1 MTHCFALLGLLLAA
15 PPEVAVLPTP
25 AETVEPTL
33 PADALAP
40 GEDRTVIL
48 HAHVDKEGKVK
59 HVEVHAGA
67 GAPFD
72 QAAIDAVAQWLFFPA
87 EDING
92 APMDVTAEIPIHFHR
107 PVEVH
112 PEETTEHVAPTHGHA
127 HEAAATLAPVED
139 IAPAP
144 PAAPAPPVEDS
155 LFTVVQDRSPPA
167 PPAAV
172 SDFDIEVGQ
181 LADVPRKSATD
192 LMSLAPGVLLV
203 NHGGEGHA
211 PTIFL
216 RGFDA
221 GEGKDV
227 EFLLDGIPLNEP
239 SSAHGHGYADSYF
252 IIPELVDNLRV
263 VEGPFD
269 PAQGDFAI
277 AGTTEFRLGLK
288 ERGLSTNL
296 SYGMFNSVRLAGTFG
311 PPGLSNRTFAGVLF
325 RSGDGYGTNRS
336 YMNGTAM
343 GQYEGRLVSDVRV
356 RALGAVTA
364 GRFNSAGVLRQDD
377 FLARRLPCADDEF
390 SQFFCTYDTTQGGS
404 TQRALGLLEA
414 RLKLGPGRFSQSG
427 YATYKN
433 THLRE
438 NFTGF
443 VTDIRDGGAPQRG
456 DGLDLGTQGFT
467 LGGNSLYV
475 IPHKLLGA
483 KARTEVGLSAR
494 HDHLLTQG
502 QRLRY
507 RSIIPYKTAFSN
519 LVDVSNL
526 STHGTFRLR
535 PFSFLRLMA
544 GARAALFVYGF
555 TDQNRPDN
563 DRDGFRLPVQ
573 SSEAFG
579 ATIMPR
585 ASATLEVL
593 PGLSLSAAGGLGAR
607 SSDGA
612 ALSDGEAA
620 PFANVFSAEVGARY
634 ELVRGTM
641 IANSYSLIVRG
652 AAYYTFVGQDLVFDP
667 EQGRNATVGRS
678 NRMGAYG
685 QARYTWA
692 NFLDLNTSVAY
703 SEAFLPGPDDPLY
716 NVIAGP
722 RVPYVPRL
730 MSRTDLSLR
739 ERFLIFGQEVR
750 VAGAIGATLVA
761 PKPLPLETFSDPIL
775 VADSSLTVGWRW
787 FDLGVVAENLLDARY
802 RQQEFNYMSSFDGPD
817 AFPSLIPERHFAAGA
832 PRLIR
837 ATLTVHLETLD
848 DLSW

>member
-1 MTHCFALLGLLLAA
+1 M
-15 PPEVAVLPTP
+15 PTP

-33 PADALAP
+33 PPDALEP
-40 GEDRTVIL
+40 GQDRTVIV
-48 HAHVDKEGKVK
+48 HAHIDKEGAVK
-59 HVEVHAGA
+59 HVELHAGA
-67 GAPFD
+67 GEPFD
-72 QAAIDAVAQWLFFPA
+72 SAALAAVRQWSFFPA

-92 APMDVTAEIPIHFHR
+92 DPLEVTAEIPIHFHR
-107 PVEVH
+107 PFEVH
-112 PEETTEHVAPTHGHA
+112 DEETTEHVAPAHGHA
-127 HEAAATLAPVED
+127 HEAAAAAEPVEED
-139 IAPAP
+139 PV
-144 PAAPAPPVEDS
+144 PAPPVQDPADDS

-167 PPAAV
+167 PPASV
-172 SDFDIEVGQ
+172 SDFDINVGQ
-181 LADVPRKSATD
+181 LADVPRRSATD
-192 LMSLAPGVLLV
+192 LMTLAPGVLLV

-263 VEGPFD
+263 IEGPFD

-288 ERGLSTNL
+288 ERGLHTNL
-296 SYGMFNSVRLAGTFG
+296 SYGMFNAVRLAGTYG

-325 RSGDGYGTNRS
+325 RSGDGFGTNRS

-343 GQYEGRLVSDVRV
+343 GQYEGRMFGDVRL
-356 RALGAVTA
+356 RIMGAVNA
-364 GRFNSAGVLRQDD
+364 GRFNSAGVLRQDTY
-377 FLARRLPCADDEF
+377 LTRQLPCPEDDY
-390 SQFFCTYDTTQGGS
+390 SQFFCSVDNTQGGS
-404 TQRALGLLEA
+404 TQRALGLVEA
-414 RLKLGPGRFSQSG
+414 KLKLGPGRFTQSA
-427 YATYKN
+427 YLTYKN

-443 VTDIRDGGAPQRG
+443 VTDIRDQGLPQRG
-456 DGLDLGTQGFT
+456 DGLDLGTNGFT
-467 LGGNSLYV
+467 VGGNSLYV
-475 IPHKLLGA
+475 LKHKLLGT
-483 KARTEVGLSAR
+483 KARTDVGITAR
-494 HDHLLTQG
+494 HDHMLTQG
-502 QRLRY
+502 LRLRF

-526 STHGTFRLR
+526 ATHGTIRVK
-535 PFSFLRLMA
+535 PFSWLRIMA
-544 GARAALFVYGF
+544 GARAALFVYNY
-555 TDQNRPDN
+555 TDQNRTEE
-563 DRDGFRLPVQ
+563 DRDGERLPFQ
-573 SSEAFG
+573 TSEAFG

-585 ASATLEVL
+585 ASVDVEPLD
-593 PGLSLSAAGGLGAR
+593 GFFLSGAAGLGAR

-620 PFANVFSAEVGARY
+620 PFANVFSSEVGARY
-634 ELVRGTM
+634 ELTRGDTV
-641 IANSYSLIVRG
+641 ANSYTLVVRG
-652 AAYYTFVGQDLVFDP
+652 AAYYTYVGQDLVFDP
-667 EQGRNATVGRS
+667 EAGRNATVGRS
-678 NRMGAYG
+678 NRMGAYL

-692 NFLDLNTSVAY
+692 GFLDVNSSVAY

-716 NVIAGP
+716 NVVAGP
-722 RVPYVPRL
+722 RLPYVPRL

-739 ERFLIFGQEVR
+739 EQVR
-750 VAGAIGATLVA
+750 VLGEDIRMSWAVGATLVA
-761 PKPLPLETFSDPIL
+761 PKPLPLETFSEPIL

-787 FDLGVVAENLLDARY
+787 FDVGLIAENVLDARY
-802 RQQEFNYMSSFDGPD
+802 RQQEFNYVSNFDGPD

-837 ATLTVHLETLD
+837 ATLTVHLESLD